1 MKRRDRS
8 PAMSL
13 ESKPPSES
21 ANEMTHLV
29 MPTDANILGTAF
41 GGMVMQ
47 WTDLAAAIAAMR
59 HSRLPCVTASI
70 DQLSFLA
77 PIRVGELAIL
87 RAQVNAVFGTSMELG
102 VEVLSENPRTG
113 ERKMCC
119 HAFLTF
125 VAIDDDG
132 QPTRVLPLRPETP
145 EDRRREAEARARRA
159 ARLASRRHTRGGR
172 SS

>member
-1 MKRRDRS
+1 MTT
-8 PAMSL
+8 P
-13 ESKPPSES
+13 EPKPPSAS
-21 ANEMTHLV
+21 AHEMTHLV
-29 MPTDANILGTAF
+29 MPSDANVLDTAF

-47 WTDLAAAIAAMR
+47 WTDLAASIAAMR

-87 RAQVNAVFGTSMELG
+87 RVQVNAVFGTSMEVG

-113 ERKMCC
+113 DRKTCC

-132 QPTRVLPLRPETP
+132 RPTRVPLLRPESP
-145 EDRRREAEARARRA
+145 EERRREAEARARRD
-159 ARLASRRHTRGGR
+159 ARLASRGHTGGGR